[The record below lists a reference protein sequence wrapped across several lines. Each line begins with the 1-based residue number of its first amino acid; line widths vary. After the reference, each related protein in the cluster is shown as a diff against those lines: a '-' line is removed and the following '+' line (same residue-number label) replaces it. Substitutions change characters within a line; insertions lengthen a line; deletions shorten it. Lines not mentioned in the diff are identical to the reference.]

1 MSRFSLIYI
10 GCFLILLSIFSFFN
24 IIYSYY
30 FNIFL
35 NVDAYTYS
43 FFISLTLG
51 LFAIFFKKITY
62 KKISIYEKIITV
74 LFGYLFF
81 PLIISIP
88 FYLSINNI
96 SILNSYFEAISGFTS
111 TGFTVFENIR
121 QIDTSLIL
129 WRSSS
134 QWIGGL
140 YFLFSLLLLIDVFD
154 ENLKKSITNY
164 ISFNSSEIVKQSLKI
179 IVLYSVLTLIIFLLL
194 KLINL
199 RTFDAYNFSLT
210 IISSGGFLSVNN
222 FDNLFNSDISKI
234 ILSVTIIF
242 SYFSLFFTYN
252 LFFFSKKRINY
263 LSEDF
268 YLFIYIVIIISII
281 FVFFNFDNNF
291 LNILVS
297 IVSSVSN
304 LGISFNDTPKNLSFI
319 FLILVIIGGSF
330 FSTSS
335 GLRVVRVLSLIK
347 FSLNNL
353 LSHSKPNQ
361 IYLNKISLSNSTTN
375 ITDINKYFLSI
386 VIFLISLFAITSLL
400 SISGINLENAF
411 KIGILTIMNTVNSS
425 MYGLA
430 EFDFFNLSFLPK
442 FTLIVFMIIGR
453 IEMLTIFILL
463 KKYLFKN

>member
-96 SILNSYFEAISGFTS
+96 SILNSYFEAVSGFTS

-199 RTFDAYNFSLT
+199 RTFDAYNFSLS

-291 LNILVS
+291 LSILVS
-297 IVSSVSN
+297 IVSSISN

-361 IYLNKISLSNSTTN
+361 IYLNKIFLSNSTTN

-430 EFDFFNLSFLPK
+430 EFDFFNLSFFPK